1 MIGGWGEAIHLFY
14 LDNERQDTTPIALP
28 NIYGEHQVHSAIFS
42 CSYSPDGKRIIGGS
56 RNGILYQFGTELSK
70 VIKIVSIVS
79 LKNAFQF
86 YS

>member
-1 MIGGWGEAIHLFY
+1 VIGGWGEAIHLFY

-56 RNGILYQFGTELSK
+56 RNGILYQFGTELLVK
-70 VIKIVSIVS
+70 GHQNS
-79 LKNAFQF
+79 LN
-86 YS
+86 Y

>member
-56 RNGILYQFGTELSK
+56 RNGILYQFGMRLIDFILMT
-70 VIKIVSIVS
+70 
-79 LKNAFQF
+79 F
-86 YS
+86 